1 MQELRQVATF
11 VLSKLIT
18 MKRLLEICCADAESV
33 DAAIIGGADRIE
45 LCAALGEGGITPS
58 KGLIDYACSKGVIP
72 INVLIRPRPGDFIYN
87 KCEAEIMLD
96 DIAYAGKAGAS
107 GVVIGALH
115 DDGSIDYDLC
125 KQLVDCAKT
134 LGMSVTFHRA
144 FDLCNDPIARL
155 ETVMRLGCDR
165 LLTSGQAP
173 DAIKGADVIS
183 QLAKI
188 ADGRL
193 IILAGAGVAPSNIA
207 ELIERTDVTEVHAS
221 AKTTVESAMRYRN
234 ETTTMG
240 RADSDEYNRTV
251 TSPEIVAKL
260 SKIIHS

>member
-1 MQELRQVATF
+1 MRQVATF

-45 LCAALGEGGITPS
+45 LCAALSVGGITPS
-58 KGLIDYACSKGVIP
+58 KGLIDYACSKGALP

-87 KCEAEIMLD
+87 QCETDIMLD

-107 GVVIGALH
+107 GVVIGALQA
-115 DDGSIDYDLC
+115 DGTIDYDLC
-125 KQLVDCAKT
+125 KQLVDCAKSAG
-134 LGMSVTFHRA
+134 LSVTFHRA
-144 FDLCNDPIARL
+144 FDLCCDPVAEL
-155 ETVMRLGCDR
+155 EAVMSLGCDR

-173 DAIKGADVIS
+173 DAIKGAAVIS
-183 QLAKI
+183 RLVKDS
-188 ADGRL
+188 DGRL
-193 IILAGAGVAPSNIA
+193 TILAGAGVSPANIA
-207 ELIERTDVTEVHAS
+207 DLIELTGVTEVHAS
-221 AKTTVESAMRYRN
+221 AKTTIQSAMRYRN

-240 RADSDEYNRTV
+240 SADSDEYSRTV
-251 TSPEIVAKL
+251 TSPEIVAQL